1 MDGFIELLFPW
12 ETSPLILVGTG
23 GAVLMYGIGL
33 ARGGSPGRW
42 RAISFV
48 AGVALFYAVT
58 QTHFDYYS
66 QYLFFAHRGQHLV
79 LHHLAPFLVALSAP
93 GPVLAAAL
101 PGWRISSSALRR
113 AKHSVAK
120 LYRGFQNPWLA
131 GMLFVGLIAFWLIP
145 DIHFDAMLSR
155 RLYWIMNWS
164 MALDGLLFWWL
175 VFARNPAG
183 ATPHLT
189 FGSRV
194 LLLMLIIPPQMLIG
208 ATLAFSEQSL
218 FDVYDVCGRAFPIA
232 PMDDQQLG
240 GLITWIPAVM
250 MSMAGVLILLVRQLG
265 DFSDER
271 PGKDE
276 PGAPCRIRHGDHGEH
291 RDHGV
296 QGGKRW

>member
-1 MDGFIELLFPW
+1 M
-12 ETSPLILVGTG
+12 
-23 GAVLMYGIGL
+23 
-33 ARGGSPGRW
+33 
-42 RAISFV
+42 
-48 AGVALFYAVT
+48 ALFYAVT

-101 PGWRISSSALRR
+101 PDCRISGSAHRH
-113 AKHSVAK
+113 AKGFVAK

-131 GMLFVGLIAFWLIP
+131 GTLFVGLIAFWLIP
-145 DIHFDAMLSR
+145 GVHFDAMLSR

-194 LLLMLIIPPQMLIG
+194 LLLTLIIPPQMLIG

-240 GLITWIPAVM
+240 GLIIWVPAVM
-250 MSMAGVLILLVRQLG
+250 MSMAGVLILLARQLG
-265 DFSDER
+265 DGSHER
-271 PGKDE
+271 AGDNE
-276 PGAPCRIRHGDHGEH
+276 SVALGRIRQERHGDHGA
-291 RDHGV
+291 
-296 QGGKRW
+296 QGGER